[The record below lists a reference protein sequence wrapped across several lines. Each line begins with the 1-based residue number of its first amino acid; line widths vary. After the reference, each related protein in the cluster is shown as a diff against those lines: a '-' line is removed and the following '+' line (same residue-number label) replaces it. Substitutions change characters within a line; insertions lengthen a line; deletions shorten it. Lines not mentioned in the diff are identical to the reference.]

1 MSGKNGQRKYSEDF
15 KKTIVTLYESGKT
28 YADIKKEYG
37 ISSST
42 LSGWV
47 KKYSQVKID
56 DDTILTAQQI
66 KALQKR
72 NAELEEENLILKK
85 SDCNIHATLRQRL
98 KAIEILSKQHKISIL
113 CRVLNVNRSTYYKYI
128 NRKPSNREQ
137 ENLII
142 RQKILELYAK
152 TDKRLGVNK
161 IKICLQNEYCLF
173 VSTGRV
179 YRLMK
184 EMNLPKMSTVK
195 PPKFKH
201 NNTKNLTFQNKLTQ
215 NFNVPDT
222 RSRVVCDF
230 TYVKVGQR
238 FGYICAIMDLYAR
251 KVIAYKIS
259 NHINTD
265 LAIKTLQSAVKSR
278 KISNGILFILTGV
291 LNLH

>member
-1 MSGKNGQRKYSEDF
+1 M
-15 KKTIVTLYESGKT
+15 
-28 YADIKKEYG
+28 
-37 ISSST
+37 
-42 LSGWV
+42 
-47 KKYSQVKID
+47 
-56 DDTILTAQQI
+56 
-66 KALQKR
+66 
-72 NAELEEENLILKK
+72 
-85 SDCNIHATLRQRL
+85 
-98 KAIEILSKQHKISIL
+98 
-113 CRVLNVNRSTYYKYI
+113 NVNRSTYYKYI

-215 NFNVPDT
+215 NFNVPAPNQ
-222 RSRVVCDF
+222 VWVCDF

-278 KISNGILFILTGV
+278 KISNGILFHTDRGSQFTSYDFRKLIDSLSMIQSFSA
-291 LNLH
+291 

>member
-1 MSGKNGQRKYSEDF
+1 M
-15 KKTIVTLYESGKT
+15 
-28 YADIKKEYG
+28 
-37 ISSST
+37 
-42 LSGWV
+42 
-47 KKYSQVKID
+47 
-56 DDTILTAQQI
+56 
-66 KALQKR
+66 
-72 NAELEEENLILKK
+72 
-85 SDCNIHATLRQRL
+85 
-98 KAIEILSKQHKISIL
+98 
-113 CRVLNVNRSTYYKYI
+113 NVNRSTYYKYI

-215 NFNVPDT
+215 NFNVPAPNQ
-222 RSRVVCDF
+222 VWVCDF
-230 TYVKVGQR
+230 TYVKVAQR

-278 KISNGILFILTGV
+278 KVSNGILFHTDRGSQFTSYDFRKLIDS
-291 LNLH
+291 LNMIQSFSAKAHPYDNAVIECFFKYLKKEELNRRSFSSIDQLHLSLVKYIDGFYNPIRPHSHNNGLSPNQMESLFFS